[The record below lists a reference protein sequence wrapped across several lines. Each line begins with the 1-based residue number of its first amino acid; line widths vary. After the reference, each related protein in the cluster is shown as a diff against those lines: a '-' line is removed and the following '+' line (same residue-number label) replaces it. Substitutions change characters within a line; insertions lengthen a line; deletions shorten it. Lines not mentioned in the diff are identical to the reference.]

1 MRDRITQFVTT
12 DIWRI
17 RLREVPKQKR
27 YWLRPLRI
35 LVLSVRLFHQ
45 DRCGL
50 RATAL
55 TFYSLMSLVP
65 VLAMAFGVSKGFGLE
80 KALERQLLTS
90 FQGQEEVISRVTQ
103 FANTLLETTRGGL
116 IAGIGVLLLFWTI
129 VRVLGHIE
137 SSFNH
142 IWGIRKHRSLPR
154 KISDYLSAMV
164 ICPLLFIMS
173 SAATVVIKTQV
184 DFVMQKISLVEA
196 LGPAIYTGLRLLPY
210 GVIWI
215 LFTFVYMFMPNTKVN
230 FRSGLFGGIL
240 AGTIFHLFQWVYL
253 WLQIGVAKYNAIYGS
268 FAALPLFLFW
278 LQISWMIVLFGAELS
293 FSYQNEQTYEY
304 EPDILQISYS
314 LKKLLTL
321 QVAHLLVKDFAAGN
335 RPLTSEEIATN
346 LEIPVRLARDIVE
359 DLVESKVIS
368 ELGSP
373 TDGET
378 TYQPARDIDLYTI
391 KYVIDN
397 LEQRGSSQLPL
408 VESEALD
415 RISDCLKDFGD
426 LVERSPSN
434 MHLNE
439 I

>member
-1 MRDRITQFVTT
+1 M
-12 DIWRI
+12 
-17 RLREVPKQKR
+17 
-27 YWLRPLRI
+27 
-35 LVLSVRLFHQ
+35 
-45 DRCGL
+45 
-50 RATAL
+50 
-55 TFYSLMSLVP
+55 
-65 VLAMAFGVSKGFGLE
+65 
-80 KALERQLLTS
+80 
-90 FQGQEEVISRVTQ
+90 
-103 FANTLLETTRGGL
+103 
-116 IAGIGVLLLFWTI
+116 
-129 VRVLGHIE
+129 
-137 SSFNH
+137 
-142 IWGIRKHRSLPR
+142 
-154 KISDYLSAMV
+154 
-164 ICPLLFIMS
+164 
-173 SAATVVIKTQV
+173 
-184 DFVMQKISLVEA
+184 
-196 LGPAIYTGLRLLPY
+196 
-210 GVIWI
+210 
-215 LFTFVYMFMPNTKVN
+215 
-230 FRSGLFGGIL
+230 
-240 AGTIFHLFQWVYL
+240 
-253 WLQIGVAKYNAIYGS
+253 QIGVAKYNAIYGS

-304 EPDILQISYS
+304 EPDILHISYS

-335 RPLTSEEIATN
+335 RPLTSEEIATK

-368 ELGSP
+368 ELRSP
-373 TDGET
+373 SDGET

-397 LEQRGSSQLPL
+397 LERRGSSQLPL